1 MADNKYVNNMSYTN
15 KDFASIFRELL
26 QIVPQVTSKW
36 NPQNSNEAD
45 PGVVLLKLMAVI
57 ADKLNYNV
65 DKNILETF
73 PQSVTQMAS
82 ARQLYSA
89 LGYSMKW
96 YMSATTKISMKYN
109 KGSNTTLPESVSVP
123 KFTMV
128 TNDDGTVV
136 YTLLGEDVVKD
147 TQFTNNNQIHSIN
160 AIEGVINSV
169 EVNGSTTITLANLD
183 SDFRIYLP
191 NIYVAQNGIFITN
204 QDQNNFDSWR
214 RVDNLQS
221 ESLNQTVYKFG
232 ITDDQSGC
240 YLEFPQDIANVIGSG
255 LNIYY
260 ITSHGVHGNVSANNI
275 TRFYSD
281 FTVQHD
287 NSTINLTDSFFI
299 NNPSASTN
307 GEDVESIDDA
317 YRNYRKTIGT
327 FDTLVTCRD
336 YQNALYSLQNILSN
350 VVVSDRSN
358 DINHSVP
365 IITFDGTTEKKVVT
379 QPFDSTTK
387 MTAFDLAIYALKPM
401 SDAVNEKT
409 FNDTFTPIFSDV
421 FWQDEIASF
430 KSVEHDY
437 VDVSSVLTY
446 IFENFFTLQ
455 GKVLTN
461 YKVNKTEASD
471 IENNI
476 RLALWKSLNAS
487 KMIFGEQPEYSDLVD
502 IIKNADTRIRDVVL
516 DEPRYVL
523 RRLKPADGGVVDIPS
538 DPNDTTDEELLAR
551 LVLNGTVQL
560 YQFDERYTPDYGQI
574 NPKLVENIQTI
585 STEASIAVPKDT
597 FYTLRKN
604 EVVQALAPSYITTVT
619 YTAYTDYEYTG
630 ADIEAGQTHTL
641 AVDEALTVSYMDS
654 DKKEITKTYQQGTTI
669 TPSIPLKSTSSKQSL
684 GASATIEIKEKN
696 TTTLAEGV
704 YYCYWI
710 TNVREKNDN
719 GEFQYVLFQENET
732 QRLLDVNEYFI
743 YADKDRTSLVI
754 LGSGTQL
761 TRTAVG
767 TNPLNKL
774 TVKTKL
780 SSEDI
785 NNLGLSAFQDS
796 DWYVWE
802 MSKVSLEITEND
814 IYSFGEGTSIKMTTT
829 PLQTEFEQK
838 PGNETNFPAVS
849 GQNVT
854 QSDNW
859 KAGRFRSGTFA
870 AFDTTY
876 TPSTTPVLMYVSGDS
891 QGAEWTFGGCYL
903 TPKDTSHKGY
913 QMILGNAGSAST
925 AVQYTYQGFE
935 GKASLNLTV
944 MAGAVNQAFVIAKN
958 GTIIYPTESAG
969 SQFNGQYQN
978 TWKICENK
986 ETAYKVTL
994 ANIELKPGDK
1004 LIFAGALAQ
1013 ADSGYGFYGLNIS
1026 IKVVQNG
1033 GILTNDFTPQ
1043 VAPVSYLEP
1052 KQTEQTLP
1060 SVPDGY
1066 SVRSRLNLLASKTSP
1081 QELLSGQKV
1090 ILQQVTPTGGSTPA
1104 AITIQ
1109 GTIQENDSTPVYVP
1123 VYVQFSDTVYITGGE
1138 DVDVAVTDFDG
1149 KTGYTLACYY
1159 YTKAASLSELSMSDG
1174 NIDVYCKDM
1183 VGETNAKTIPF
1194 PYSRGKSFLVAILK
1208 SGSNSTITVGASNQ
1222 DLTITSSASNT
1233 TVKNQGVYYFKATCA
1248 DKDSSADIEVF
1259 SDVTSADSIRIY
1271 RPVPITG
1278 YGPQLIN
1285 SEGVDIGQAVFGT
1298 LQSLDNGNLF
1308 NYTYKVPEEDLI
1320 EAENPISAAGFW
1332 DKNNPFNRCTIARL
1346 DTVNSSIVVAPSSK
1360 LK

>member
-109 KGSNTTLPESVSVP
+109 IGSNTELPKSVTVP

-136 YTLLGEDVVKD
+136 YTLLGEDFIKD
-147 TQFTNNNQIHSIN
+147 TEFTNDNQIHSIN

-169 EVNGSTTITLANLD
+169 DVNGSTTITLANLD

-204 QDQNNFDSWR
+204 QGQNNFDSWR
-214 RVDNLQS
+214 RADNLQS

-260 ITSHGVHGNVSANNI
+260 ITSHGVHGNVSANNL

-281 FTVQHD
+281 FTVQQD
-287 NSTINLTDSFFI
+287 NSTVNLTDNFFI

-307 GEDVESIDDA
+307 GEDVESIEDA

-365 IITFDGTTEKKVVT
+365 IVTFDGTTDKKVIT
-379 QPFDSTTK
+379 QPLSK
-387 MTAFDLAIYALKPM
+387 MTAFDLAVYALKPM
-401 SDAVNEKT
+401 SDAVNEET
-409 FNDTFTPIFSDV
+409 FNDTFTPISSDV
-421 FWQDEIASF
+421 FWQDEISNF

-437 VDVSSVLTY
+437 VDVSSALTY

-461 YKVNKTEASD
+461 YKVNRTEASD

-487 KMIFGEQPEYSDLVD
+487 KMTFGEQPEYSDLVD

-523 RRLKPADGGVVDIPS
+523 RRLKPGDGGVVDIPANS
-538 DPNDTTDEELLAR
+538 SDTTDKELLAR
-551 LVLNGTVQL
+551 LVLNGSIQL
-560 YQFDERYTPDYGQI
+560 YKFDERYTPDYGQL
-574 NPKLVENIQTI
+574 NPKLVENIQKI
-585 STEASIAVPKDT
+585 STEASITVPKGD
-597 FYTLRKN
+597 FYTLREN
-604 EVVQALAPSYITTVT
+604 EVIQAIAPSYITTVT
-619 YTAYTDYEYTG
+619 YTAYTDYEYNG
-630 ADIEAGQTHTL
+630 LPVESGVTHTL
-641 AVDEALTVSYMDS
+641 SVGEYLTISYMDS
-654 DKKEITKTYQQGTTI
+654 DKNKITKTYSQGTTFTANI
-669 TPSIPLKSTSSKQSL
+669 NLTKGNETGTIQVTGNL
-684 GASATIEIKEKN
+684 GASGTIEIKEKN
-696 TTTLAEGV
+696 TTNLTEGI

-710 TNVREKNDN
+710 TNVLEKDTN
-719 GEFQYVLFQENET
+719 GEFQYVLFQENDIT
-732 QRLLDVNEYFI
+732 RLLDVNEYFV

-761 TRTAVG
+761 TRSAVG
-767 TNPLNKL
+767 SNPLNKL

-780 SSEDI
+780 SSDDI

-802 MSKVSLEITEND
+802 MSKVSLQITEND
-814 IYSFGEGTSIKMTTT
+814 IYSFGEGTS
-829 PLQTEFEQK
+829 LEF
-838 PGNETNFPAVS
+838 PGGSATLKN
-849 GQNVT
+849 G
-854 QSDNW
+854 
-859 KAGRFRSGTFA
+859 
-870 AFDTTY
+870 
-876 TPSTTPVLMYVSGDS
+876 
-891 QGAEWTFGGCYL
+891 L
-903 TPKDTSHKGY
+903 TPRIS
-913 QMILGNAGSAST
+913 
-925 AVQYTYQGFE
+925 
-935 GKASLNLTV
+935 
-944 MAGAVNQAFVIAKN
+944 VIK
-958 GTIIYPTESAG
+958 Y
-969 SQFNGQYQN
+969 
-978 TWKICENK
+978 K
-986 ETAYKVTL
+986 ETT
-994 ANIELKPGDK
+994 
-1004 LIFAGALAQ
+1004 
-1013 ADSGYGFYGLNIS
+1013 
-1026 IKVVQNG
+1026 NG
-1033 GILTNDFTPQ
+1033 
-1043 VAPVSYLEP
+1043 E
-1052 KQTEQTLP
+1052 EQTLP
-1060 SVPDGY
+1060 SVPNGY
-1066 SVRSRLNLLASKTSP
+1066 AVRSRLNLLASKTSP
-1081 QELLSGQKV
+1081 QKLLTRQKV
-1090 ILQQVTPTGGSTPA
+1090 TLQQVTPTGGEAPA
-1104 AITIQ
+1104 PIPIQ
-1109 GTIQENDSTPVYVP
+1109 GNDSTPVYV
-1123 VYVQFSDTVYITGGE
+1123 QFSDSVYITGGNNI
-1138 DVDVAVTDFDG
+1138 DVAVTDFEG

-1159 YTKAASLSELSMSDG
+1159 YTKQNLSSPFNVSDG
-1174 NIDVYCKDM
+1174 DIDVYCEDM
-1183 VGETNAKTIPF
+1183 VGQTNAKTIPF
-1194 PYSRGKSFLVAILK
+1194 PYSKSKSFLVAVLK
-1208 SGSNSTITVGASNQ
+1208 SGSNSTITVGSSNEN
-1222 DLTITSSASNT
+1222 LTISSIVSNI
-1233 TVKNQGVYYFKATCA
+1233 TVKNPGVYYFKATC
-1248 DKDSSADIEVF
+1248 KDTELSAGSSAGIKVYADI
-1259 SDVTSADSIRIY
+1259 TSADSIRVY
-1271 RPVPITG
+1271 RPIPYTG
-1278 YGPQLIN
+1278 YGPQLGD
-1285 SEGVDIGQAVFGT
+1285 ETTGVAVLEK
-1298 LQSLDNGNLF
+1298 LQELDTKNLF

>member
-96 YMSATTKISMKYN
+96 YMSATTNISMKYN
-109 KGSNTTLPESVSVP
+109 KGSNTELPDSVIVP

-136 YTLLGEDVVKD
+136 YTLLGEDFVKD
-147 TQFTNNNQIHSIN
+147 TQFTNDNQIHLID
-160 AIEGVINSV
+160 AIEGVINRV
-169 EVNGSTTITLANLD
+169 DVNGSTTITLANLD

-204 QDQNNFDSWR
+204 QGQNNFDSWR

-260 ITSHGVHGNVSANNI
+260 ITSHGVHGNVSANNL

-281 FTVQHD
+281 FTVQKD
-287 NSTINLTDSFFI
+287 NATVNLTDNFFI

-307 GEDVESIDDA
+307 GEDVESIEDA

-358 DINHSVP
+358 DINHSIP
-365 IITFDGTTEKKVVT
+365 IVTFDGTTDKKVIT
-379 QPFDSTTK
+379 QPFASK
-387 MTAFDLAIYALKPM
+387 MTAFDLAVYALKPM

-409 FNDTFTPIFSDV
+409 FNDTFTPISSNV
-421 FWQDEIASF
+421 FWQDEISNF

-437 VDVSSVLTY
+437 VDVSSALTY

-487 KMIFGEQPEYSDLVD
+487 KMTFGEQPEYSDLVD
-502 IIKNADTRIRDVVL
+502 KIKNADTRIRDVVL

-523 RRLKPADGGVVDIPS
+523 RRLKPGDGGVVDIPENS
-538 DPNDTTDEELLAR
+538 GDTTDKELLAR

-585 STEASIAVPKDT
+585 STEASIAVPAVPKDA

-619 YTAYTDYEYTG
+619 YTAYTDYEYKG
-630 ADIEAGQTHTL
+630 VDIAAGQTHTL
-641 AVDEALTVSYMDS
+641 TAGESLTVSYMDS
-654 DKKEITKTYQQGTTI
+654 DKKEITKTYGQGTTI
-669 TPSIPLKSTSSKQSL
+669 TPSIQLITTFTEQSL
-684 GASATIEIKEKN
+684 GASGTIEIKEKN
-696 TTTLAEGV
+696 TTNLTEGI

-710 TNVREKNDN
+710 TNVLEKATN
-719 GEFQYVLFQENET
+719 GEFEYVLFQQNDT
-732 QRLLDVNEYFI
+732 TRLLDVNEYFV

-761 TRTAVG
+761 TRSAVG
-767 TNPLNKL
+767 SNPLDKL

-780 SSEDI
+780 SSDDI
-785 NNLGLSAFQDS
+785 NNLGLSAFQES
-796 DWYVWE
+796 DWYIWE
-802 MSKVSLEITEND
+802 TSKVSLEITEND

-849 GQNVT
+849 EQNVT

-859 KAGRFRSGTFA
+859 KVGRFRSGTFA
-870 AFDTTY
+870 AFDATY
-876 TPSTTPVLMYVSGDS
+876 TPSNTPVLMYASGDS

-903 TPKDTSHKGY
+903 TPEDTSHKGY

-925 AVQYTYQGFE
+925 AVQYTYQDFE

-958 GTIIYPTESAG
+958 STIIYPTESAG

-986 ETAYKVTL
+986 ETEYKVTL
-994 ANIELKPGDK
+994 DNIELKPGDK

-1013 ADSGYGFYGLNIS
+1013 AYSGYGFYGLNIS

-1033 GILTNDFTPQ
+1033 VILTNDFTPQ
-1043 VAPVSYLEP
+1043 VAHISYLEP

-1060 SVPDGY
+1060 SVPNGY

-1081 QELLSGQKV
+1081 QELLTGQTV
-1090 ILQQVTPTGGSTPA
+1090 TLQQVTPTGGTAPA
-1104 AITIQ
+1104 AICIQ
-1109 GTIQENDSTPVYVP
+1109 GNDSTPVCL
-1123 VYVQFSDTVYITGGE
+1123 QFSDNVYITGG
-1138 DVDVAVTDFDG
+1138 DNIDVAVTDFEG

-1159 YTKAASLSELSMSDG
+1159 YTKQKLSSPFNVSDG
-1174 NIDVYCKDM
+1174 KIDIYCKDM
-1183 VGETNAKTIPF
+1183 VGQTNAKIIPF
-1194 PYSRGKSFLVAILK
+1194 PYSKSKSFLVAVLK

-1222 DLTITSSASNT
+1222 DLTITSIASNT

-1285 SEGVDIGQAVFGT
+1285 REGVDIGQAVFGA
-1298 LQSLDNGNLF
+1298 LQRLDDENLF

-1332 DKNNPFNRCTIARL
+1332 DKNNPFNRCTLARL
-1346 DTVNSSIVVAPSSK
+1346 DTVNSNIVVAPSSK